1 MQSDKKEATG
11 RILVIDDDRMS
22 RRCLIAFLERASYQ
36 VVESSGVDHALG
48 LLSSGAEKLEAFDC
62 IVTDYRMPD
71 KDGLWML
78 TWLQKNAPE
87 MAAIMVTAEG
97 EKELVMASLRQGAC
111 DFLDKPIEAKAL
123 LSAVQKA
130 CANTMRS
137 RELARAA
144 SDVLAVG
151 REQQRMVG
159 NAIPN
164 CGLAIDLSY
173 HPSHEAGGDY
183 LGVFPLG
190 EDRFLVLATDVS
202 GHDLRAAYLSS
213 YFQGFVRGMI
223 EAQTPIEEVLKRF
236 NQYLLTESNSNAG
249 SGADTATSSA
259 TSVAVCA
266 LLIHRGS
273 GIARSLCCGFPLPIY
288 SDGNRHLEVMGDVWS
303 SPLGWFP
310 DAVEQPVE
318 IPIKKTGRFYLWT
331 DGLEDLAVHLGV
343 CPLSC
348 AFGLMQARQQ
358 GCSPLWMKQA
368 LDDILFA
375 CIHVD
380 TPVSGSPI
388 FYPVYYSRNA
398 GSDEARIDDLQ
409 EHWSRSLKTAI
420 PGLNE
425 ERFFDVILCLREV
438 MLNALKHGC
447 RGLEDNLATLLI
459 EFDPATRLLRVLVSD
474 PGPGHHF
481 DCAAHRKRAEEDMVC
496 EHRGLLLLE
505 SLATTMSTSR
515 NGAQV
520 ELTFDLEQT
529 RQPVAAA

>member
-1 MQSDKKEATG
+1 MQTDSNNKLTTG

-36 VVESSGVDHALG
+36 VVESSGVDHTLG
-48 LLSSGAEKLEAFDC
+48 MLKSGSEKLESFDC
-62 IVTDYRMPD
+62 IVTDYRMPE

-78 TWLQKNAPE
+78 TWLQNNAPE

-130 CANTMRS
+130 CANTSRA
-137 RELARAA
+137 RELQRAA

-151 REQQRMVG
+151 REQLRMVG
-159 NAIPN
+159 GTIPN
-164 CGLAIDLSY
+164 CGLAVDLSY

-236 NQYLLTESNSNAG
+236 NRYLLSDSNQNVAAQVG
-249 SGADTATSSA
+249 GDSA

-266 LLIHRGS
+266 LMIHRGS
-273 GIARSLCCGFPLPIY
+273 GIARSLCCGFPLPVY
-288 SDGNRHLEVMGDVWS
+288 SDGNRNLEVLGDVWS

-310 DAVEQPVE
+310 DAVEEPVE
-318 IPIKKTGRFYLWT
+318 IPISGTGRFYLWT
-331 DGLEDLAVHLGV
+331 DGLDDLALQLGV
-343 CPLSC
+343 SPLSC
-348 AFGLMQARQQ
+348 AFALMQARQQ

-368 LDDILFA
+368 QDDILFA
-375 CIHVD
+375 CIHIAP
-380 TPVSGSPI
+380 PVPGQPI
-388 FYPVYYSRNA
+388 FYPVYQARNSGA
-398 GSDEARIDDLQ
+398 EAAQIDELQ
-409 EHWSRSLKTAI
+409 ERWSRSLKTAL
-420 PGLNE
+420 PGLND
-425 ERFFDVILCLREV
+425 ERFYDVILCLREV
-438 MLNALKHGC
+438 TINALKHGC
-447 RGLEDNLATLLI
+447 GGLQDRFATLLI
-459 EFDPATRLLRVLVSD
+459 ECEPVRNILRIVISD
-474 PGPGHHF
+474 PGPGHSF
-481 DCAAHRKRAEEDMVC
+481 DCAAHRKQAEEDMVC
-496 EHRGLLLLE
+496 EHRGLILLE
-505 SLATTMSTSR
+505 ALATKMTTSR
-515 NGAQV
+515 RGAQV
-520 ELTFDLEQT
+520 ELEFDLD
-529 RQPVAAA
+529 PAPLAAFVA